1 MGTTSTAGLAGARVL
16 LVEDELVVAMLFE
29 EMLADLGCKVVGPIS
44 RLDAARQAIADHK
57 VDCALLDIN
66 VHGEPVY
73 PLVELL
79 DKRAVPFAFVTG
91 YGAGGVETPFDKR
104 PVVQKPFMASELK
117 SVLQR
122 LLGAR
127 GKKPAAASLRR
138 GKRTRRRAD

>member
-1 MGTTSTAGLAGARVL
+1 M

-29 EMLADLGCKVVGPIS
+29 EMLADFGCKVVGPIS

-57 VDCALLDIN
+57 FDCALLDIN

-79 DKRAVPFAFVTG
+79 NKRAVPFAFVTG
-91 YGAGGVETPFDKR
+91 YGAGGIEPAFDKR
-104 PVVQKPFMASELK
+104 PVVQKPFTTAELK
-117 SVLQR
+117 GVLQR
-122 LLGAR
+122 LLRER

-138 GKRTRRRAD
+138 TTRSRKRAR